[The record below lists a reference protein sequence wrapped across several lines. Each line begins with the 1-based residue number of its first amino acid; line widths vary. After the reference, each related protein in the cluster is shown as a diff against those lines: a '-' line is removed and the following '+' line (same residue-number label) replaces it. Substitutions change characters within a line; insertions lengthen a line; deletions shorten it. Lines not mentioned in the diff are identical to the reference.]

1 VVVLGLVSSGC
12 GDVSAADYYVS
23 VYNDWAEAASSA
35 DDHPFTVENGAT
47 YCALALA
54 ATKKFARDVAD
65 YHWSDG
71 VADEVDAVATRAAE
85 LAAILSSC
93 VTEGV
98 TPSNVDAIHFSTVEA
113 RSEIQTASGALDVAL
128 GIGGTD

>member
-1 VVVLGLVSSGC
+1 MSSGC
-12 GDVSAADYYVS
+12 AESAADYYVS
-23 VYNDWAEAASSA
+23 AYKHWAEAISSA
-35 DDHPFTVENGAT
+35 DDHAFTVENGAG

-65 YHWSDG
+65 YHWPDG
-71 VADEVDAVATRAAE
+71 AADEVDGVATSAAR

-93 VTEGV
+93 VSDGV

-113 RSEIQTASGALDVAL
+113 RSFIQTASNALEVSL
-128 GIGGTD
+128 GIGQTD